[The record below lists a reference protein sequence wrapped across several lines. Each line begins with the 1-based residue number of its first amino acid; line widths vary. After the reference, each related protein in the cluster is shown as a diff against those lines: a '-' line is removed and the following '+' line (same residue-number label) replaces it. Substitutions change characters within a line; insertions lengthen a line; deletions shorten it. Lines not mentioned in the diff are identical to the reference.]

1 MLIYDKAHELADEI
15 KRSED
20 FKTYSRLKEQVMADE
35 KNKLLISE
43 YKKLQL
49 EAQAAYLAGTAPSEE
64 TMDKIKQL
72 GGLLAFNK
80 DVAEYLA
87 AEYKLQ
93 TVVGDVYKII
103 GDACD
108 LGLDFLT
115 E

>member
-15 KRSED
+15 RRSEEY
-20 FKTYSRLKEQVMADE
+20 KTYSRLKEQVMADE
-35 KNKLLISE
+35 KTRMLIGD

-49 EAQAAYLAGTAPSEE
+49 EAQAAYLSGSTPSEE
-64 TMDKIKQL
+64 TMEKIKQL

-87 AEYKLQ
+87 AEYRLQ
-93 TVVGDVYKII
+93 TIVGDVYKII
-103 GDACD
+103 GDACG
-108 LGLDFLT
+108 LALDFLA

>member
-15 KRSED
+15 RKSEE
-20 FKTYSRLKEQVMADE
+20 FMTYSRLREQVMADE
-35 KNKLLISE
+35 KTRMLIGD

-49 EAQAAYLAGTAPSEE
+49 EAQAAYLSGSTPSEE
-64 TMDKIKQL
+64 TMEKIKQL

-87 AEYKLQ
+87 AEYRLQ
-93 TVVGDVYKII
+93 TIVGDVYKII
-103 GDACD
+103 GDACG
-108 LGLDFLT
+108 LGLDFLS

>member
-15 KRSED
+15 RRSEE
-20 FKTYSRLKEQVMADE
+20 FKTYSRLREQVMADE
-35 KNKLLISE
+35 KTKVLIGD

-49 EAQAAYLAGTAPSEE
+49 EAQAAYLSGSAPSEE
-64 TMDKIKQL
+64 TMEKLKQL

-87 AEYKLQ
+87 AEYRLQ
-93 TVVGDVYKII
+93 TIVGDVYKII
-103 GDACD
+103 GDACG
-108 LGLDFLT
+108 LGLDFLS

>member
-1 MLIYDKAHELADEI
+1 MLVYDKAHELADEI
-15 KRSED
+15 RRSED

-35 KNKLLISE
+35 KNKLLIGE

-49 EAQAAYLAGTAPSEE
+49 EAQAAYLSGAAPSEE
-64 TMDKIKQL
+64 TMDKLKQL
-72 GGLLAFNK
+72 GSLLAFNK
-80 DVAEYLA
+80 EVAEYLA

-103 GDACD
+103 GDACG
-108 LGLDFLT
+108 LGLDFLS